1 MITVNNETNLIE
13 ITNVGQ
19 QGATGIVD
27 WGGIESVENL
37 IQILS
42 EKVDISQSNI
52 TIFNNVNAVEIPYDD
67 FRNVPIVNVF
77 IEKEDSTHEKAEANI
92 EYVLPLKK
100 VIIDFSGHDESG
112 YVIFS

>member
-1 MITVNNETNLIE
+1 MITLNNETNIIE

-27 WGGIESVENL
+27 WGDIESVENL

-42 EKVDISQSNI
+42 EKVDISQNNI
-52 TIFNNVNAVEIPYDD
+52 TSFNNVNAVEIPYDN
-67 FRNVPIVNVF
+67 FRNLPIINIF
-77 IEKEDSTHEKAEANI
+77 IKKEDNTHEKAEANI

-100 VIIDFSGHDESG
+100 VIIDFNGHDESG